1 MADWGS
7 EAGNRDQ
14 ERPPFASP
22 SGTRSPLAR
31 RSLKGNRTRHTAS
44 SRRGRAVSSVTP
56 ENQSRIVQ
64 QISSVCGRRGENLSS
79 HAAFPETTIT
89 SESTHNRREGYEQ
102 VPVLKKLRSCSIFT
116 DQCREAHYLLPFE
129 EPVDL
134 RVQRV
139 GNGLPQCISG
149 LPASV
154 YDPAE
159 IGLMNANHLGKSILP
174 DPSLVDRQL
183 QVRVNRSLV
192 EFHFL
197 LAPLDFAAK
206 RRGCDDPKSTT
217 SQKNLPRCN
226 GTHLVTTCSPR

>member
-1 MADWGS
+1 MVDWGS

-14 ERPPFASP
+14 ERPPFASR
-22 SGTRSPLAR
+22 SGTRRALAS
-31 RSLKGNRTRHTAS
+31 RSIREKHTTS

-56 ENQSRIVQ
+56 ENQSSIVQ
-64 QISSVCGRRGENLSS
+64 QINSVLRQEGGESEFSCCLSRDHNYVRKHTQQEGRLQTG
-79 HAAFPETTIT
+79 P
-89 SESTHNRREGYEQ
+89 GPQ
-102 VPVLKKLRSCSIFT
+102 KLRSCSIFT
-116 DQCREAHYLLPFE
+116 DQCGEAHYLLPFE

-159 IGLMNANHLGKSILP
+159 IGLMNANHLGKPILP
-174 DPSLVDRQL
+174 DPCLVDRQL

-217 SQKNLPRCN
+217 SPKNLPRCN